1 MPRLKLNRFRV
12 KEPPEDVK
20 TRYIREY
27 PGRELHF
34 APETLPPISAEEL
47 FGVTAPLV
55 LDLGC
60 GRGEFLVKQALAHPQ
75 RYFVG
80 FEWHLKSV
88 WDAANRAHAAQVDN
102 VRLIKADLRLALPR
116 VPDQCASDIFM
127 LFPPPPLKPRRR
139 RSDLLTEATLRQI
152 HRVLLP
158 DGVFHFVTDHADY
171 FTEKRALI
179 AESGLFEIAGE
190 SEAFEGGLTRFQRFW
205 EGFAIPSRRLAC
217 RKRQ

>member
-1 MPRLKLNRFRV
+1 MARLKLNRFRV
-12 KEPPEDVK
+12 TEPPDAVK
-20 TRYIREY
+20 ARYIRVY

-34 APETLPPISAEEL
+34 APETLPPISAEAL
-47 FGVTAPLV
+47 FGATAPLV

-60 GRGEFLVKQALAHPQ
+60 GRGEFLVRQAQANPD

-88 WDAANRAHAAQVDN
+88 WDAANRANAANLDN
-102 VRLIKADLRLALPR
+102 VRLIKGDLRLTLRR
-116 VPDQCASDIFM
+116 VPDACASDIFL
-127 LFPPPPLKPRRR
+127 LFPPPPLKPRKRKQ
-139 RSDLLTEATLRQI
+139 DLLQESILLQI

-158 DGVFHFVTDHADY
+158 DGVFHFVTDRADY
-171 FTEKRALI
+171 FAEKRALI
-179 AESGLFEIAGE
+179 AESGLFAIEGE

-217 RKRQ
+217 RKR